1 MSVARTLC
9 TLCLGL
15 LMAVPAAQA
24 QKKYDTGASDT
35 EIRLGNSFPYSGP
48 ASSYGIIGKV
58 FEAYFTMLNERGGIN
73 GRKVKVF
80 SYDDQYTAARTVEVT
95 RRLVEQDEVL
105 AIVGTMGTGPNASI
119 QRYLN
124 AKKIPQ
130 LFLAAGAA
138 RFNDPRTYPWTM
150 GFLPSYEAEGRAFAA
165 SILKENPGAKVAVL
179 YQNDDFGKDLLKAL
193 KDGLGN
199 KAAAM
204 VVAEASYELA
214 DPTVDSQMVK
224 LKASGADVFV
234 NFSSARAAS
243 QAIRKAY
250 DLGWRPRQQFLTLSS
265 AYVKMTLE
273 PAGLDKSMGVQS
285 VGWFKDAVQERW
297 TRDPATV
304 EYRAFMRKYA
314 PNEELANAAGVYAYI
329 VAQLTES
336 VLKNA
341 GDNLTRENLLKQSVN
356 LKDVR
361 FGMMLPGVTLNNS
374 TADYNPVSALQLV
387 RFNGSEFEPV
397 GDVVRV
403 K

>member
-95 RRLVEQDEVL
+95 RRMVEQDEVL
-105 AIVGTMGTGPNASI
+105 AVVGTMGTGPNASI

-138 RFNDPRTYPWTM
+138 RFNDPKTYPWTI

-165 SILKENPGAKVAVL
+165 SILKDNPNAKVAVL

-193 KDGLGN
+193 KDGLGS

>member
-1 MSVARTLC
+1 
-9 TLCLGL
+9 
-15 LMAVPAAQA
+15 
-24 QKKYDTGASDT
+24 
-35 EIRLGNSFPYSGP
+35 
-48 ASSYGIIGKV
+48 
-58 FEAYFTMLNERGGIN
+58 
-73 GRKVKVF
+73 
-80 SYDDQYTAARTVEVT
+80 
-95 RRLVEQDEVL
+95 
-105 AIVGTMGTGPNASI
+105 
-119 QRYLN
+119 
-124 AKKIPQ
+124 
-130 LFLAAGAA
+130 
-138 RFNDPRTYPWTM
+138 
-150 GFLPSYEAEGRAFAA
+150 
-165 SILKENPGAKVAVL
+165 
-179 YQNDDFGKDLLKAL
+179 
-193 KDGLGN
+193 
-199 KAAAM
+199 
-204 VVAEASYELA
+204 
-214 DPTVDSQMVK
+214 MVK

-243 QAIRKAY
+243 QAIRKAH

>member
-285 VGWFKDAVQERW
+285 VSWFKDAVQERW

>member
-1 MSVARTLC
+1 
-9 TLCLGL
+9 
-15 LMAVPAAQA
+15 MAVPAAQA

-95 RRLVEQDEVL
+95 RRMVEQDEVL
-105 AIVGTMGTGPNASI
+105 AVVGTMGTGPNASI

-138 RFNDPRTYPWTM
+138 RFNDPKTYPWTI

-165 SILKENPGAKVAVL
+165 SILKDNPNAKVAVL

-193 KDGLGN
+193 KDGLGS

-297 TRDPATV
+297 ARDPATV